1 MWSGASALLTE
12 GIRRLTRA
20 LRSALWLMRTTRL
33 EPLPGTWRVGAG
45 VTVAVVGLGQL
56 VTLVGVSDQIRTT
69 VGVLAATLVLL
80 PRQSGRVVGP
90 PEDWAV
96 DGDPRRAAAVG
107 VRWGA
112 ALSLPV
118 AVLWAAGSLSD
129 TRWADADVTTTLL
142 HAVVIILGVA
152 CLEEV
157 LFRGL
162 LLRWCSSG
170 LSTPAGVA
178 ISSVAF
184 GLWHIAP
191 EHQRSGWGIVLG
203 LVVVGTA
210 LAGVFLCW
218 LRLSTRSL
226 VAPTIVHAGVNL
238 TAFLAVVTA
247 V

>member
-1 MWSGASALLTE
+1 MWSGASALLTD

-20 LRSALWLMRTTRL
+20 PRSALWLMRTTHL
-33 EPLPGTWRVGAG
+33 EPLPGTWRAGAG
-45 VTVAVVGLGQL
+45 VAVAVVGLGQL
-56 VTLVGVSDQIRTT
+56 LTLVSVSDQIRTIA
-69 VGVLAATLVLL
+69 GVLAAAFVLL
-80 PRQSGRVVGP
+80 PRRSGRLVGP
-90 PEDWAV
+90 PEDWAL
-96 DGDPRRAAAVG
+96 DGDPGRATAAG
-107 VRWGA
+107 GRWMA

-129 TRWADADVTTTLL
+129 PRWADADLTTTLL

-152 CLEEV
+152 CFEEV
-157 LFRGL
+157 IFRGL

-191 EHQRSGWGIVLG
+191 EHERSGWGIVLV
-203 LVVVGTA
+203 LVVIGTT

-218 LRLSTRSL
+218 LRLGTRSL
-226 VAPTIVHAGVNL
+226 IAPTMVHAGVNL
-238 TAFLAVVTA
+238 AAFLAVVTA

>member
-1 MWSGASALLTE
+1 LLTE

-33 EPLPGTWRVGAG
+33 EPLPGTWRAGAG
-45 VTVAVVGLGQL
+45 VAVAVVGLGQL
-56 VTLVGVSDQIRTT
+56 VTLVGVSDQTRTIA
-69 VGVLAATLVLL
+69 GVLAATFVLL

-96 DGDPRRAAAVG
+96 DGDLRRAAAAG
-107 VRWGA
+107 VRWGT

-129 TRWADADVTTTLL
+129 TRWADTDVTTTLL

-218 LRLSTRSL
+218 LRLRTRSL